1 MPSGFKPSRQRC
13 SRLFHDRTSRHGCL
27 MTACCTDQPPPRLT
41 PRLSRRLACR
51 TAKTTWPPQ
60 FLQVGFTCSFIG
72 ERLNELP
79 ERVGE
84 INPIGQIV
92 PVSVLAILV
101 MPDIIAQ
108 EELTDYPAFCNYPS
122 MATYLTSDTE
132 ISRCNDSPL
141 FLYSFLNSL
150 RFREYP

>member
-1 MPSGFKPSRQRC
+1 MPSGLKPSRQRC

-92 PVSVLAILV
+92 PRVSPLAILV
-101 MPDIIAQ
+101 IRA
-108 EELTDYPAFCNYPS
+108 
-122 MATYLTSDTE
+122 
-132 ISRCNDSPL
+132 
-141 FLYSFLNSL
+141 
-150 RFREYP
+150 